1 MLKKHLFSLQH
12 DQTDFTQMAKSNTHT
27 RSAAQQIAPVP
38 ALMSGQLSM
47 QDHKNYT
54 VAEGAPV
61 PEVLKGMLGPRC
73 DENSDASQQLE
84 LKIQKL
90 HDGDFAKS
98 KMKVETWTF
107 HGDGTA
113 WVNATSICKYM
124 YTGSRDNL
132 SRMLKR
138 HFETCHV
145 PHKLLEIPGVRNHLF
160 I

>member
-1 MLKKHLFSLQH
+1 MQK
-12 DQTDFTQMAKSNTHT
+12 DNTKSNQLAP
-27 RSAAQQIAPVP
+27 AAAGAVIVQAIARQP
-38 ALMSGQLSM
+38 QLSM

-145 PHKLLEIPGVRNHLF
+145 PHKLLEIPGVGNHLF